1 MPYLSTIS
9 MSQSVY
15 GIVNQMF
22 VEEIIFLLGV
32 YALGLS
38 NDFLWG
44 FLCMS
49 GELFKVHFVL

>member
-1 MPYLSTIS
+1 
-9 MSQSVY
+9 
-15 GIVNQMF
+15 MF